1 MLYCS
6 CFMMLITLGHSYHN
20 SHSGSDALRTKA
32 PRQMLPVKFSQ
43 KQNAPCQNALHQNA
57 PGKKMLLE
65 KNAPQKKF
73 MCQQSRR

>member
-6 CFMMLITLGHSYHN
+6 CFMMLITLGHSYNN

-43 KQNAPCQNALHQNA
+43 KQNALHQNS
-57 PGKKMLLE
+57 PPKKMLPFKMLPE
-65 KNAPQKKF
+65 KKAL
-73 MCQQSRR
+73 QSNPRRQI